1 MSYFKRALEFKDEIQ
16 KDKNTFGVKGWRTGI
31 SSVDE
36 NLSYVKSFSTIVFSY
51 AHHGKTQWVIDNIIF
66 LAREY
71 GVKSAVYLTEAGKV
85 SQAILDIMGTLVGK
99 PVYNITDEEFV
110 LGLEFINKYIYFAD
124 ISEKLANIDE
134 IYQGVEELKKSGV
147 NIENVVVDHFHQL
160 ENSPEQKYMDR
171 ADKTKYVLRV
181 INKKSRDL
189 DVHTFIMFHVR
200 DTSPVQCP
208 SSKKW
213 YLPLAGKEDISGG
226 QQASYL
232 GFNMVSIWR
241 PIINPDNY
249 GIINPHTGIPYE
261 VNETIVHVAKVK
273 PKGSAKLSSTSIYF
287 DSERQRYYCIDNGV
301 KKYAVDTLSKKN
313 KDSVNVT
320 AIQPNLN
327 FGKDEGLDNPF

>member
-1 MSYFKRALEFKDEIQ
+1 MSYFKRALDFKDEIQ
-16 KDKNTFGVKGWRTGI
+16 EDKKTFGIKGWRTGI
-31 SSVDE
+31 KTVDE
-36 NLSYVKSFSTIVFSY
+36 NLSYVKSFSTIIFSY

-99 PVYNITDEEFV
+99 PVYNITDEEFMI
-110 LGLEFINKYIYFAD
+110 GLEFINKYIYFAD

-134 IYQGVEELKKSGV
+134 IYSGVEELQRSGV
-147 NIENVVVDHFHQL
+147 DIQNVVVDHFHQL

-181 INKKSRDL
+181 INKRSRDL
-189 DVHTFIMFHVR
+189 NVHTFIMFHVR

-208 SSKKW
+208 TSKKW

-241 PIINPDNY
+241 PIVNPDNF
-249 GIINPHTGIPYE
+249 GIINPKTGTPYE

-287 DSERQRYYCIDNGV
+287 DADKQRYYCIEGGRKV
-301 KKYAVDTLSKKN
+301 YAVDTLSKKGES
-313 KDSVNVT
+313 KPT
-320 AIQPNLN
+320 KGAIQPNID
-327 FGKDEGLDNPF
+327 FGKDLTNPF